1 MKFKI
6 FYTLFIAT
14 VLLCGCS
21 STNFTEYR
29 GPAVIQGKGGTVR
42 VVHGIDFWENG
53 DPNRKFKILGVI
65 DDSRDEGIFANS
77 GKDSAIVKVAHEKGA
92 DAVILM
98 NTDRQLFA
106 VDQYGHMYSKRNTKV
121 MVVKYME

>member
-1 MKFKI
+1 M
-6 FYTLFIAT
+6 
-14 VLLCGCS
+14 
-21 STNFTEYR
+21 
-29 GPAVIQGKGGTVR
+29 R